1 MILLYFPLVPTFFL
15 SPSYTFFIFYAFSFP
30 YFFFQG
36 GTQPGSGHVGIPSI
50 LVTKACGDF
59 IKSNIEYLSS
69 GLNHNE
75 SGSSSISGSGSVGVE
90 INNDGSNNDDNDN
103 VNDDKKNENNES
115 NDDNKDK
122 SKDNENS
129 SVSTDVRTVTG
140 ILSPAQ
146 DSSGFDRWIDLS
158 YTEWTEGIE
167 DQLVQLEGIVLT
179 HRYCRLNDVSLRK
192 NVFSLHYYMLM

>member
-1 MILLYFPLVPTFFL
+1 M
-15 SPSYTFFIFYAFSFP
+15 
-30 YFFFQG
+30 
-36 GTQPGSGHVGIPSI
+36 
-50 LVTKACGDF
+50 TKACGDF

-69 GLNHNE
+69 DSNHNE
-75 SGSSSISGSGSVGVE
+75 SGPSSISGSVRIE
-90 INNDGSNNDDNDN
+90 INNDGSNNDNDDDK
-103 VNDDKKNENNES
+103 DDKKNEKNES
-115 NDDNKDK
+115 NDDSKDK

-179 HRYCRLNDVSLRK
+179 HRYCQLNDISLRK
-192 NVFSLHYYMLM
+192 DPFSLHYYMLM